1 MEELGSSV
9 SEVRYPD
16 LRRYVINA
24 VAALSDLQYQK
35 KVWID
40 RDYPHENYYD
50 DLDTNIHTLYDDYRI
65 LPEPESALGD
75 ILIDGDEVER
85 LRTLG
90 RVLGPI
96 IDELG
101 DAPDAQYLSHPS
113 WPAVIKAAGASLSA
127 LVLAGGL

>member
-35 KVWID
+35 RVWID
-40 RDYPHENYYD
+40 RNYPRDNYFD

-101 DAPDAQYLSHPS
+101 DAPDAHYLSHPS
-113 WPAVIKAAGASLSA
+113 WPVVIRAAGASLSA

>member
-1 MEELGSSV
+1 M

-24 VAALSDLQYQK
+24 VAALSDLQYQQR
-35 KVWID
+35 VWIE
-40 RDYPHENYYD
+40 RNNPRENYYD

-65 LPEPESALGD
+65 LPEPESALDD
-75 ILIDGDEVER
+75 ILVDGDEVER

-101 DAPDAQYLSHPS
+101 DAPDTQYLSHPN
-113 WPAVIKAAGASLSA
+113 WPAVIRAAGTSLSA